1 MCHYLI
7 TSRRLDELWQ
17 LMTGNDATDAG
28 IKETQA
34 ELVEVLFDM
43 FESVTATNPAV
54 FSQLCE
60 ARSRIRK
67 IQKLERA
74 AETAPGA
81 KPKSPTEWMPT
92 ETQTTNSQEPDSQD
106 ADAPPLTREQLFNKA
121 YADGIRDYQ
130 KQHAGN
136 TAKAV
141 LQSFLNSEQ
150 SKNHAMARDRKRKNS
165 RDDSERK
172 SQPQMRTVFDVLNL

>member
-17 LMTGNDATDAG
+17 LVTGNDAADAG

-81 KPKSPTEWMPT
+81 KPVSPSEWMPT
-92 ETQTTNSQEPDSQD
+92 DTQTSQEPDSQD
-106 ADAPPLTREQLFNKA
+106 ADKAPPTREQLFNKA
-121 YADGIRDYQ
+121 YTDGIKDFQ

-141 LQSFLNSEQ
+141 LASFLNSEQ
-150 SKNHAMARDRKRKNS
+150 SKNSAMARDRKRKNTK
-165 RDDSERK
+165 DDSERK
-172 SQPQMRTVFDVLNL
+172 SQPQMRTVFDVLNF

>member
-17 LMTGNDATDAG
+17 LVTGNDAADAG

-34 ELVEVLFDM
+34 ELVEVLLDM
-43 FESVTATNPAV
+43 AESVTANPAI

-81 KPKSPTEWMPT
+81 KPVSPSEWMPT
-92 ETQTTNSQEPDSQD
+92 GTQTTNSQEPDSQD
-106 ADAPPLTREQLFNKA
+106 SQDAPPLTREQLFNKA

-141 LQSFLNSEQ
+141 LESFLNSEQ

-165 RDDSERK
+165 KDDTERK
-172 SQPQMRTVFDVLNL
+172 SQPQMRTVFDVLNF

>member
-17 LMTGNDATDAG
+17 LVTGNDAAAG
-28 IKETQA
+28 MKENHA
-34 ELVEVLFDM
+34 ELVEVLLDM
-43 FESVTATNPAV
+43 AESVTANPAV

-81 KPKSPTEWMPT
+81 KPVSPSDWMPT
-92 ETQTTNSQEPDSQD
+92 DTQTSQDPESQD
-106 ADAPPLTREQLFNKA
+106 ADAAPLTRQQLFNKA
-121 YADGIRDYQ
+121 YTDGIRDYQ

-141 LQSFLNSEQ
+141 LASFLNSEQ
-150 SKNHAMARDRKRKNS
+150 SKNSAMARDRKRKNTK
-165 RDDSERK
+165 DDSERK
-172 SQPQMRTVFDVLNL
+172 SQPQMRTVFDVLNF